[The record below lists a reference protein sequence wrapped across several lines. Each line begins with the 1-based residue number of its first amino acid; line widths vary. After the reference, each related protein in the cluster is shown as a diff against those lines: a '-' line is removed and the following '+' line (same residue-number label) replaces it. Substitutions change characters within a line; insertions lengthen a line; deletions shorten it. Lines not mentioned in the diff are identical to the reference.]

1 VRRLDQGFTLS
12 YALFVAIFFAALFS
26 VLYYFG
32 KRNNEFSVKSL
43 YSLQAKY
50 LAESAN
56 QRALAML
63 NTRTLPY
70 SDVLDESADDD
81 DDLDDKKQNPSNNEE
96 EDDEDDDEDEEE
108 DLQDSILEIQPRY
121 LNYFDDELFF
131 INIQAGDIINQDRY
145 NELLAEDKAERAN
158 LPQSTPGTTPTPGI
172 EELYL
177 PLPEVNIQYLG
188 IIKIPK
194 YSHFKPGLKIKIADK
209 VKVNFKQRNILQEYF
224 GGPDLDFSLKSKPIL
239 RSINPNYAYASE
251 IVDIQLD
258 GENLDLDSA
267 KFTTPDLEIVKKAQS
282 AYSLTLAIN
291 EKAKP
296 GTYNLNLAGKKSN
309 FYVLPDKSS
318 QHDAPQI
325 YDIYAQSE
333 NKQLSQLVEIYDN
346 DKLNSVKIKGKNL
359 SHDGEAPII
368 ASEASGLQF
377 DILSFTDNEILLN
390 LNARNLPLNNPFT
403 ISIFNK
409 GGQSNSWAINVK
421 AKPNNENDLEPNT
434 GIFSTQLTLLQAN
447 SLSNLPWAF
456 DPDFEDDEQAGR
468 PGNSDNNAQPG
479 AAGSPTVKKTFNL
492 INSDLETV
500 WLLESIAT
508 VNGLTYKESA
518 IVRRTVPQVSAALT
532 ANAEVDFSSKD
543 FKIKGLESA
552 SAILQDSIVKGDS
565 FIEFRDEFSLNN
577 KDEDDE
583 TKIKLDGSAVVE
595 SFDLQG
601 VTSFTG
607 TRLLQNF
614 KKSSFV
620 SIISSGS
627 FETLT
632 DFAYVKEVNGNVI
645 SLEPPGFKQ
654 PHFIRDRFVQFTPA
668 VISTEA
674 ISEQDAELHLT
685 PNYSWLSLEN
695 INGFQKLT
703 NIVFADLPF
712 LNYFKRNSKDQSP
725 GGYIAKIT
733 AFAKKQL
740 EEYFDPNEFFG
751 LNIINGSRSFSTSSP
766 LTGQGILIIDTTE
779 AGRNP
784 QGGKVKI
791 SGDTKKAVSK
801 FRGLLYIIGELEISG
816 NFEMTGAI
824 IVKSP
829 NNGSSIQINAEGF
842 IEYNLKEIQKTIFDL
857 PFVVQ
862 TGTKKVV
869 KIQEHKFQ

>member
-12 YALFVAIFFAALFS
+12 YALFVALFFAALFS

-32 KRNNEFSVKSL
+32 KRNNEFSVKSF

-96 EDDEDDDEDEEE
+96 EDDDEDEEE

-296 GTYNLNLAGKKSN
+296 GTYNLNLSGKKSN
-309 FYVLPDKSS
+309 FYVLPEKSS

-333 NKQLSQLVEIYDN
+333 DKQLTQLVEIYDN
-346 DKLNSVKIKGKNL
+346 DKLNAVKIKGKNL

-377 DILSFTDNEILLN
+377 DILSFTDTEILLN
-390 LNARNLPLNNPFT
+390 LNAKNLPLNNPFT

-456 DPDFEDDEQAGR
+456 DPDFEDDEEAGR
-468 PGNSDNNAQPG
+468 PDNPDKNAQPN

-508 VNGLTYKESA
+508 VNGITYKESA

-532 ANAEVDFSSKD
+532 TNTEVDFSSKD

-577 KDEDDE
+577 RDEEDDDK

-601 VTSFTG
+601 VTSFTE

-654 PHFIRDRFVQFTPA
+654 PHFIRDRFIQFTPA
-668 VISTEA
+668 VISTET
-674 ISEQDAELHLT
+674 ISEDDAELHLT
-685 PNYSWLSLEN
+685 PSYSWLSLEN

-712 LNYFKRNSKDQSP
+712 LNYFKRNPKDQSP
-725 GGYIAKIT
+725 GAYIAKLT

-791 SGDTKKAVSK
+791 SGDTKKAISK
-801 FRGLLYIIGELEISG
+801 FRGLIYIIGELEISG
-816 NFEMTGAI
+816 NFEITGAI

-829 NNGSSIQINAEGF
+829 KNGSSIQINAEGF

-862 TGTKKVV
+862 TGTKKVI

>member
-1 VRRLDQGFTLS
+1 MRRLDQGFTLS
-12 YALFVAIFFAALFS
+12 YALFVALFFAALFS

-63 NTRTLPY
+63 NTRTLPD
-70 SDVLDESADDD
+70 SDVLDESADSDD
-81 DDLDDKKQNPSNNEE
+81 DDDFEDKNPNPSNNEE
-96 EDDEDDDEDEEE
+96 EEDEGEEE

-131 INIQAGDIINQDRY
+131 VNIQAGDIINQDRY
-145 NELLAEDKAERAN
+145 NEMLAEDKAERAN
-158 LPQSTPGTTPTPGI
+158 LSQSTLGTAPTPGI

-209 VKVNFKQRNILQEYF
+209 VKVNLKQKNILQEYF

-239 RSINPNYAYASE
+239 RSINPNYAYANE
-251 IVDIQLD
+251 IVDIQID
-258 GENLDLDSA
+258 GENLDLSSA

-296 GTYNLNLAGKKSN
+296 GTYNLNLSGKKSN
-309 FYVLPDKSS
+309 FYILPEKSS

-325 YDIYAQSE
+325 YDIYAQGE
-333 NKQLSQLVEIYDN
+333 NKQLAQLVEIYDN
-346 DKLNSVKIKGKNL
+346 DKLNAVKIKGRNL

-377 DILSFTDNEILLN
+377 DILSFTDTEILLN
-390 LNARNLPLNNPFT
+390 LNARNLPLNSPFT

-468 PGNSDNNAQPG
+468 PDNPDNNAQPN
-479 AAGSPTVKKTFNL
+479 AAGSPTVKRTFNL

-508 VNGLTYKESA
+508 VNGITYKESA
-518 IVRRTVPQVSAALT
+518 IVRRTVPQISAALT

-565 FIEFRDEFSLNN
+565 FIEFRDKFSLNN
-577 KDEDDE
+577 RDEEDDK

-595 SFDLQG
+595 SFDLQS
-601 VTSFTG
+601 VTSFTE
-607 TRLLQNF
+607 RKLLQNF

-620 SIISSGS
+620 SVISSGS

-632 DFAYVKEVNGNVI
+632 DFAYVKEVNDNVI

-654 PHFIRDRFVQFTPA
+654 PHFIRDRFVQFTPS

-674 ISEQDAELHLT
+674 ISEKDAELHLT
-685 PNYSWLSLEN
+685 PNYSWLTLEN

-725 GGYIAKIT
+725 GGYIAKLT

-740 EEYFDPNEFFG
+740 EEYFDSNEFFG

-784 QGGKVKI
+784 EGGKVKI
-791 SGDTKKAVSK
+791 SGDTKKAISK

-829 NNGSSIQINAEGF
+829 RSGSSIQINAEGF

-862 TGTKKVV
+862 TGTKKIT
-869 KIQEHKFQ
+869 KLREHKFQ

>member
-63 NTRTLPY
+63 NTRTLPD
-70 SDVLDESADDD
+70 SDVLDESADSDD
-81 DDLDDKKQNPSNNEE
+81 EDFDDENQNPANNDE
-96 EDDEDDDEDEEE
+96 EDDDEDEEE

-131 INIQAGDIINQDRY
+131 VNIQAGDIINQDRY
-145 NELLAEDKAERAN
+145 NELLAQDKAERAN
-158 LPQSTPGTTPTPGI
+158 LSQSTPGTTPGI

-377 DILSFTDNEILLN
+377 DILSFTDTEILLN
-390 LNARNLPLNNPFT
+390 LNAKNLPLNNPFT

-468 PGNSDNNAQPG
+468 PGSPDNNAQPG
-479 AAGSPTVKKTFNL
+479 AAGTPTVKKTFNL

-595 SFDLQG
+595 SFDLQN

-654 PHFIRDRFVQFTPA
+654 PHFIRDRFIQFTPA
-668 VISTEA
+668 VISTET
-674 ISEQDAELHLT
+674 ISEDDAELHLT
-685 PNYSWLSLEN
+685 PSYSWLSLEN

-725 GGYIAKIT
+725 GGYIEKIT

-801 FRGLLYIIGELEISG
+801 FRGLIYIIGELEISG

-829 NNGSSIQINAEGF
+829 KNGSSIQINAEGF

-862 TGTKKVV
+862 TGTKKIT
-869 KIQEHKFQ
+869 KIREHKFQ

>member
-1 VRRLDQGFTLS
+1 
-12 YALFVAIFFAALFS
+12 
-26 VLYYFG
+26 
-32 KRNNEFSVKSL
+32 
-43 YSLQAKY
+43 
-50 LAESAN
+50 
-56 QRALAML
+56 
-63 NTRTLPY
+63 
-70 SDVLDESADDD
+70 
-81 DDLDDKKQNPSNNEE
+81 
-96 EDDEDDDEDEEE
+96 
-108 DLQDSILEIQPRY
+108 
-121 LNYFDDELFF
+121 
-131 INIQAGDIINQDRY
+131 
-145 NELLAEDKAERAN
+145 
-158 LPQSTPGTTPTPGI
+158 
-172 EELYL
+172 
-177 PLPEVNIQYLG
+177 
-188 IIKIPK
+188 
-194 YSHFKPGLKIKIADK
+194 
-209 VKVNFKQRNILQEYF
+209 
-224 GGPDLDFSLKSKPIL
+224 
-239 RSINPNYAYASE
+239 
-251 IVDIQLD
+251 
-258 GENLDLDSA
+258 
-267 KFTTPDLEIVKKAQS
+267 
-282 AYSLTLAIN
+282 
-291 EKAKP
+291 
-296 GTYNLNLAGKKSN
+296 
-309 FYVLPDKSS
+309 
-318 QHDAPQI
+318 
-325 YDIYAQSE
+325 
-333 NKQLSQLVEIYDN
+333 
-346 DKLNSVKIKGKNL
+346 
-359 SHDGEAPII
+359 
-368 ASEASGLQF
+368 
-377 DILSFTDNEILLN
+377 
-390 LNARNLPLNNPFT
+390 
-403 ISIFNK
+403 
-409 GGQSNSWAINVK
+409 
-421 AKPNNENDLEPNT
+421 
-434 GIFSTQLTLLQAN
+434 
-447 SLSNLPWAF
+447 
-456 DPDFEDDEQAGR
+456 
-468 PGNSDNNAQPG
+468 
-479 AAGSPTVKKTFNL
+479 
-492 INSDLETV
+492 
-500 WLLESIAT
+500 
-508 VNGLTYKESA
+508 
-518 IVRRTVPQVSAALT
+518 VSAALT

-577 KDEDDE
+577 RDEEDDE

-601 VTSFTG
+601 VTSFSG

-784 QGGKVKI
+784 RGGKVKI

>member
-1 VRRLDQGFTLS
+1 MRRLDQGFTLS

>member
-1 VRRLDQGFTLS
+1 MRRLDQGFTLS
-12 YALFVAIFFAALFS
+12 YALFVALFFAALFS
-26 VLYYFG
+26 TLYYFG

-43 YSLQAKY
+43 YSQQAKY

-56 QRALAML
+56 HRALAML
-63 NTRTLPY
+63 NTRTLVD
-70 SDVLDESADDD
+70 SDI
-81 DDLDDKKQNPSNNEE
+81 LDDSDDSDENDFNNENEIFSNDDE
-96 EDDEDDDEDEEE
+96 EDEDEDEEDE
-108 DLQDSILEIQPRY
+108 DLEDSILEIQPRY

-145 NELLAEDKAERAN
+145 NELLAQDKAERAN
-158 LPQSTPGTTPTPGI
+158 RSLSFTETTPQPSI

-209 VKVNFKQRNILQEYF
+209 VKVNLKRQNILQEYF
-224 GGPDLDFSLKSKPIL
+224 GGPDLDFSTKSKPIL
-239 RSINPNYAYASE
+239 RSINPNYAYANE
-251 IVDIQLD
+251 ILDIQID

-267 KFTTPDLEIVKKAQS
+267 KFTTPDLAVVKKAQS

-296 GTYNLNLAGKKSN
+296 GTYNFNISGKKSN
-309 FYVLPDKSS
+309 FYVLPEKSS

-325 YDIYAQSE
+325 YDIYAQGE
-333 NKQLSQLVEIYDN
+333 NQELTQLVEIYDN
-346 DKLNSVKIKGKNL
+346 DKLSAVKIKGKNL
-359 SHDGEAPII
+359 SHDGETPII

-377 DILSFTDNEILLN
+377 DIISFTDTEILLN
-390 LNARNLPLNNPFT
+390 LNARGLPLNNPFT

-421 AKPNNENDLEPNT
+421 AKPASEGDIEPNT

-456 DPDFEDDEQAGR
+456 DPDFEDDEAAR
-468 PGNSDNNAQPG
+468 PDSPDKNAQAN
-479 AAGSPTVKKTFNL
+479 AAGSPTVKRTFNL

-508 VNGLTYKESA
+508 VSGITYKESA

-552 SAILQDSIVKGDS
+552 SAILQDSIIKGDS
-565 FIEFRDEFSLNN
+565 LIEFRNEFSLN
-577 KDEDDE
+577 DQEEEDE
-583 TKIKLDGSAVVE
+583 TKLKLDGSAVIE
-595 SFDLQG
+595 SFDLQN
-601 VTSFTG
+601 VTSFIG
-607 TRLLQNF
+607 TNLLQNF

-620 SIISSGS
+620 SVISSGY

-632 DFAYVKEVNGNVI
+632 DFAYVKEVNGNLI
-645 SLEPPGFKQ
+645 SLEAPGFKK

-668 VISTEA
+668 VINTES
-674 ISEQDAELHLT
+674 ISEKDAELHLT
-685 PNYSWLSLEN
+685 PNYAWLSLEN

-703 NIVFADLPF
+703 NVLFADLPF
-712 LNYFKRNSKDQSP
+712 LNYFKRNPKDQSP

-740 EEYFDPNEFFG
+740 EEYFDPSEFFG

-784 QGGKVKI
+784 QGAKVRI
-791 SGDTKKAVSK
+791 SGDSKKSASK
-801 FRGLLYIIGELEISG
+801 FRGLIYIIGELEISG

-829 NNGSSIQINAEGF
+829 RNGSNIQIDAEGF

-857 PFVVQ
+857 PFIVQ
-862 TGTKKVV
+862 AGTKRII

>member
-1 VRRLDQGFTLS
+1 MRRLDQGFTLS
-12 YALFVAIFFAALFS
+12 YALFVALFFAALFS

-63 NTRTLPY
+63 NTRTLPD
-70 SDVLDESADDD
+70 SDVLDESGDSDDEDFD
-81 DDLDDKKQNPSNNEE
+81 DENQSPASNDEE
-96 EDDEDDDEDEEE
+96 EDEDE

-131 INIQAGDIINQDRY
+131 VNIQAGDIINQDRY

-158 LPQSTPGTTPTPGI
+158 LPQSTPGIAPTPSI

-209 VKVNFKQRNILQEYF
+209 VKVNFKQKNILQEYF

-309 FYVLPDKSS
+309 FYVLPEKSS

-325 YDIYAQSE
+325 YDIYAQGE
-333 NKQLSQLVEIYDN
+333 NKQLTQLVEIYDN
-346 DKLNSVKIKGKNL
+346 DKLSAVKIKGKNL

-390 LNARNLPLNNPFT
+390 LNAKNLPLNNPFS

-468 PGNSDNNAQPG
+468 PDNPDKNAQPN
-479 AAGSPTVKKTFNL
+479 AAGSPAVKKTFNL

-500 WLLESIAT
+500 WLQSLQCQMFPSVTEIRTHQHWHSI
-508 VNGLTYKESA
+508 
-518 IVRRTVPQVSAALT
+518 RP
-532 ANAEVDFSSKD
+532 
-543 FKIKGLESA
+543 
-552 SAILQDSIVKGDS
+552 ILYLSYSQHFLLLIRSVYSIL
-565 FIEFRDEFSLNN
+565 LN
-577 KDEDDE
+577 D
-583 TKIKLDGSAVVE
+583 
-595 SFDLQG
+595 
-601 VTSFTG
+601 
-607 TRLLQNF
+607 
-614 KKSSFV
+614 
-620 SIISSGS
+620 
-627 FETLT
+627 
-632 DFAYVKEVNGNVI
+632 
-645 SLEPPGFKQ
+645 
-654 PHFIRDRFVQFTPA
+654 
-668 VISTEA
+668 
-674 ISEQDAELHLT
+674 
-685 PNYSWLSLEN
+685 
-695 INGFQKLT
+695 
-703 NIVFADLPF
+703 
-712 LNYFKRNSKDQSP
+712 
-725 GGYIAKIT
+725 
-733 AFAKKQL
+733 
-740 EEYFDPNEFFG
+740 
-751 LNIINGSRSFSTSSP
+751 
-766 LTGQGILIIDTTE
+766 
-779 AGRNP
+779 
-784 QGGKVKI
+784 
-791 SGDTKKAVSK
+791 
-801 FRGLLYIIGELEISG
+801 
-816 NFEMTGAI
+816 
-824 IVKSP
+824 
-829 NNGSSIQINAEGF
+829 
-842 IEYNLKEIQKTIFDL
+842 
-857 PFVVQ
+857 
-862 TGTKKVV
+862 
-869 KIQEHKFQ
+869 

>member
-1 VRRLDQGFTLS
+1 MRRLDQGFTLS

-63 NTRTLPY
+63 NTRTLPD
-70 SDVLDESADDD
+70 SDVLDESGDSDDEDFD
-81 DDLDDKKQNPSNNEE
+81 DENQSPTNNEE
-96 EDDEDDDEDEEE
+96 EEDEEEEE

-131 INIQAGDIINQDRY
+131 VNIQAGDIINQDRY

-158 LPQSTPGTTPTPGI
+158 LSQSTPGTTTTPGI

-209 VKVNFKQRNILQEYF
+209 VKVNFKQKNILQEYF

-251 IVDIQLD
+251 IVDILVD
-258 GENLDLDSA
+258 GENLDLSSA

-296 GTYNLNLAGKKSN
+296 GTYNLNLSGKKSN
-309 FYVLPDKSS
+309 FYVLPEKSS

-325 YDIYAQSE
+325 YDIYAQGE
-333 NKQLSQLVEIYDN
+333 NKQLTQLVEIYDN
-346 DKLNSVKIKGKNL
+346 DKLSAVKIKGKNL

-377 DILSFTDNEILLN
+377 DILSFTDTEILLN

-456 DPDFEDDEQAGR
+456 DPDFEDDEEAGR
-468 PGNSDNNAQPG
+468 PDNPDKNAQPG
-479 AAGSPTVKKTFNL
+479 AAGSPTVKRTFNL

-508 VNGLTYKESA
+508 VNGITYKESA
-518 IVRRTVPQVSAALT
+518 IVRRTVPQISAALT
-532 ANAEVDFSSKD
+532 TNAEVDFSSKD
-543 FKIKGLESA
+543 FKIKGIESA

-565 FIEFRDEFSLNN
+565 FIEFRDEFSLN
-577 KDEDDE
+577 KRDEEDDE

-595 SFDLQG
+595 SFHLQN
-601 VTSFTG
+601 VTSFSG

-703 NIVFADLPF
+703 NIVFADIPF
-712 LNYFKRNSKDQSP
+712 LNYFKRNPKDQSP
-725 GGYIAKIT
+725 GGYIAKLT
-733 AFAKKQL
+733 TFAKKQL

-784 QGGKVKI
+784 EGGKVKI
-791 SGDTKKAVSK
+791 SGDTKKAISK

-816 NFEMTGAI
+816 NFEMTGAV

-829 NNGSSIQINAEGF
+829 RSGSSIQINAEGF

-862 TGTKKVV
+862 TGTKKIT
-869 KIQEHKFQ
+869 KLQEHKFQ